1 MALEVIG
8 IEGQVTAGGA
18 ARGPATTTGIRN
30 GTAYVAAAQ
39 PAGTDTTFQAGDIVV
54 YLHSV
59 ENRRTSINAP
69 ATGNIH
75 NASNHS
81 VKIVING
88 GAESNMVDIGYV
100 RGGNS
105 SRQGSGAWAFTLP
118 TGQTLQDIVVSHVI
132 SNQSGANGNY
142 GRSHRLLVVRGA
154 EADYG
159 SNLALGTA
167 VSNSS
172 TASFPDQDPIEWEQ
186 PSSASWTSTNYDSGV
201 GVIWFA
207 SYRRDSTGVDPTQ
220 DPGGTIT
227 RPTTTDFTGTSAGTG
242 DGGFMTNVTQGRG
255 HAAITYFQMGFLNYA
270 AINGAWAN
278 GNTYGFVVADG
289 DTNGGAGL
297 GIFFREAATSTP
309 GTPASLTADY
319 AISVTGSPSTLGSEY
334 AVTSTGTEADLQSSY
349 TVKLTGNPETLTS
362 SYAVKSTGTAQTL
375 DSEYTVKLTGNL
387 QTLSSSYAVTD
398 QGQAQTLDSE
408 YAVKDTSGTASL
420 SGLYAVQSTG
430 TPATLS
436 SEYQVAV
443 PDSEDLSSDY
453 AVKVQGDAQSLTSSY
468 AVKVQG
474 QEQALSSDYSI
485 KDTTGTANLAGLYA
499 VKSTGT
505 LANLS
510 SEYEVSVPQSDNL
523 GSSYAVKVQ
532 GDSASLASSYD
543 ISSATAG
550 VAVDLDSQYSV
561 KTTGSPQSIDGEYT
575 VKEQGDAQAL
585 SGSYAVT
592 DVGATTD
599 LNGSYGVRNTGTAVD
614 LDGSYAVTDT
624 GNAQALSAGYAVTAT
639 PNGVSLGA
647 EYTVS
652 VTGDEQEVSSAYAV
666 TSSDEQTL
674 TGSYVISESDAIE
687 LASLYSVKI
696 SDTSEVSSSYAV
708 TIPDTENLSAS
719 YTLIESKTQEIQASY
734 EITGFTAS
742 APVTELYAEYAVIN
756 QDHLG
761 YKAFRQLSILRQRVK

>member
-54 YLHSV
+54 YVHSV
-59 ENRRTSINAP
+59 ENRRVSINAP
-69 ATGNIH
+69 ATGNTH
-75 NASNHS
+75 SASNHS
-81 VKIVING
+81 VKISING
-88 GAESNMVDIGYV
+88 GADTNMVDIGYV
-100 RGGNS
+100 RGGNGN
-105 SRQGSGAWAFTLP
+105 RQGSGAWAFTLP

-132 SNQSGANGNY
+132 SNQSGTDGNY

-159 SNLALGTA
+159 NNLALGTS

-172 TASFPDQDPIEWEQ
+172 TALFPDQDPIEWEQ

-270 AINGAWAN
+270 NINGVWAN

-297 GIFFREAATSTP
+297 GVFFREASTSTP

-349 TVKLTGNPETLTS
+349 TVKLTGDP
-362 SYAVKSTGTAQTL
+362 
-375 DSEYTVKLTGNL
+375 

-398 QGQAQTLDSE
+398 PDQTSTLGSE
-408 YAVKDTSGTASL
+408 YAVKDTSGTANL

-474 QEQALSSDYSI
+474 SPPSLSSSYDIASAEPGTPATLGSEYS
-485 KDTTGTANLAGLYA
+485 
-499 VKSTGT
+499 VKSTGNPQEVEADYSVT
-505 LANLS
+505 STETFANL
-510 SEYEVSVPQSDNL
+510 
-523 GSSYAVKVQ
+523 G
-532 GDSASLASSYD
+532 
-543 ISSATAG
+543 
-550 VAVDLDSQYSV
+550 
-561 KTTGSPQSIDGEYT
+561 
-575 VKEQGDAQAL
+575 
-585 SGSYAVT
+585 
-592 DVGATTD
+592 
-599 LNGSYGVRNTGTAVD
+599 GSYGVTSTGDPQT
-614 LDGSYAVTDT
+614 
-624 GNAQALSAGYAVTAT
+624 LSSGYAVTAP

-674 TGSYVISESDAIE
+674 TGSYVISDPDAISLSASYAVQSQGQDQDLTGTYGVTSASEDLPSLSSAYAVTSTGTAQTLDGSYLVSVAGQEADLLSDYAVTSSGTEPE
-687 LASLYSVKI
+687 LTAGYAITSIVDIDNSYAIKT
-696 SDTSEVSSSYAV
+696 SDTLEVSSSYAV
-708 TIPDTENLSAS
+708 TISDTENLSAS
-719 YTLIESKTQEIQASY
+719 YALIESKTQEIQASY

>member
-54 YLHSV
+54 YVHSV
-59 ENRRTSINAP
+59 ENRRASINAP
-69 ATGNIH
+69 ATGNTH
-75 NASNHS
+75 SASNHS
-81 VKIVING
+81 VKIAING
-88 GAESNMVDIGYV
+88 GAETNMVDIGYV

-105 SRQGSGAWAFTLP
+105 NRQGSGAWAFTLP

-132 SNQSGANGNY
+132 SNQSGSDGNY

-159 SNLALGTA
+159 NNLALGTA

-227 RPTTTDFTGTSAGTG
+227 RPTTTDFTGTTAGTG

-278 GNTYGFVVADG
+278 GNTYGFVTDEN

-349 TVKLTGNPETLTS
+349 TVKLTGDP
-362 SYAVKSTGTAQTL
+362 
-375 DSEYTVKLTGNL
+375 

-398 QGQAQTLDSE
+398 PDQTSTLGSE

-443 PDSEDLSSDY
+443 PDSENLSSDY
-453 AVKVQGDAQSLTSSY
+453 AVKVQGDPQT
-468 AVKVQG
+468 
-474 QEQALSSDYSI
+474 LSS
-485 KDTTGTANLAGLYA
+485 
-499 VKSTGT
+499 
-505 LANLS
+505 
-510 SEYEVSVPQSDNL
+510 
-523 GSSYAVKVQ
+523 
-532 GDSASLASSYD
+532 
-543 ISSATAG
+543 
-550 VAVDLDSQYSV
+550 
-561 KTTGSPQSIDGEYT
+561 
-575 VKEQGDAQAL
+575 
-585 SGSYAVT
+585 
-592 DVGATTD
+592 
-599 LNGSYGVRNTGTAVD
+599 
-614 LDGSYAVTDT
+614 
-624 GNAQALSAGYAVTAT
+624 GYAVTAP

-674 TGSYVISESDAIE
+674 TGSYVISDPDAINVSASYAVQSQGQDQDLTGGYGVTFASEDLPSLSSAYAVTSTGTAQTLDGSYLVSVAGQEADLLSDYAVTSSGTEPE
-687 LASLYSVKI
+687 LTAGYAITSIVDVDNSYAIKT
-696 SDTSEVSSSYAV
+696 SDTLEVSSSYAV
-708 TIPDTENLSAS
+708 TISDTENLSAS
-719 YTLIESKTQEIQASY
+719 YALIESKTQEIQASY
-734 EITGFTAS
+734 EITGFTAAAS
-742 APVTELYAEYAVIN
+742 VTELYAEYAVIN

>member
-54 YLHSV
+54 YVHSV
-59 ENRRTSINAP
+59 ENRRASINAP

-75 NASNHS
+75 SASNHS
-81 VKIVING
+81 VKISING
-88 GAESNMVDIGYV
+88 GADSNMVDIGYV

-105 SRQGSGAWAFTLP
+105 NRQGSGAWAFTLP

-132 SNQSGANGNY
+132 SNQSGSDGNY

-159 SNLALGTA
+159 NNLALGTV

-186 PSSASWTSTNYDSGV
+186 PSSTSWTSTNYNSGV

-227 RPTTTDFTGTSAGTG
+227 RPTNTDFTGTSAGTG

-270 AINGAWAN
+270 AINGVWAN

-297 GIFFREAATSTP
+297 GIFFREASTSTP

-319 AISVTGSPSTLGSEY
+319 AISVTGSPSTLG
-334 AVTSTGTEADLQSSY
+334 
-349 TVKLTGNPETLTS
+349 
-362 SYAVKSTGTAQTL
+362 
-375 DSEYTVKLTGNL
+375 
-387 QTLSSSYAVTD
+387 
-398 QGQAQTLDSE
+398 SE

-474 QEQALSSDYSI
+474 SPPSLSSSYDIASAEPGTPATLGSEYS
-485 KDTTGTANLAGLYA
+485 
-499 VKSTGT
+499 VKSTGNPQEVEADYSVT
-505 LANLS
+505 STATFANL
-510 SEYEVSVPQSDNL
+510 
-523 GSSYAVKVQ
+523 G
-532 GDSASLASSYD
+532 
-543 ISSATAG
+543 
-550 VAVDLDSQYSV
+550 
-561 KTTGSPQSIDGEYT
+561 
-575 VKEQGDAQAL
+575 
-585 SGSYAVT
+585 
-592 DVGATTD
+592 
-599 LNGSYGVRNTGTAVD
+599 GSYGVTSTGDPQT
-614 LDGSYAVTDT
+614 
-624 GNAQALSAGYAVTAT
+624 LSSGYAVTAP

-674 TGSYVISESDAIE
+674 TGSYVISDPDAISLSASYAVQSQGQEQDLTGTYGVTSASEDLPSLSSAYAVTSTGTAQTLDGSYLVSVAGQEADLLSDYAVTSSGTEPE
-687 LASLYSVKI
+687 LTAGYAVTSIVDVDNSYAIKT
-696 SDTSEVSSSYAV
+696 SDTLEVSSSYAV
-708 TIPDTENLSAS
+708 TISDTENLSAS
-719 YTLIESKTQEIQASY
+719 YALIESKTQEIQASY